1 MSDLYFVR
9 TPHGLAPNDEEGK
22 ALLRKFKLGDFVRVK
37 ISRPRN
43 IAFHNRFMH
52 MIGFVNDATGRF
64 DTKEEFLEDLKFHL
78 KHGTVRKVIDYGT
91 GEVVAEIFTP
101 KSISF
106 SSLDETGFQQFVER
120 CIQVICAKMVPEI
133 ADDVLREEVLNEI
146 G

>member
-1 MSDLYFVR
+1 MPDLYFVR
-9 TPHGLAPNDEEGK
+9 TAHGLAAHDEDGK

-78 KHGTVRKVIDYGT
+78 RHGEIHKVVDYST
-91 GEVVAEIFTP
+91 GEVIAEIFKS

-106 SSLDETGFQQFVER
+106 SNLSEDEFQAFVDR
-120 CIQVICAKMVPEI
+120 CIKIICSKICPEI
-133 ADDVLREEVLNEI
+133 EDDILRQEVLHAV